1 MDRIKWTAAIVGGT
15 ITALLGGWDIMLQ
28 VLVGFVVADYVV
40 AVIAAAMDGRLNSAV
55 GFRGIAKKILLFVP
69 IGIAFSL
76 DQVLGYDVLRNLAI
90 WFYLANEGLS
100 VLENLGQAGVPFPP
114 GLLAALEQLKG
125 KGEGHVTR
133 EMGEDS

>member
-1 MDRIKWTAAIVGGT
+1 MDKVKWAVAIVGGT
-15 ITALLGGWDIMLQ
+15 ITAILGGWDIMLQ
-28 VLVGFVVADYVV
+28 VLVGFVVADYIV
-40 AVIAAAMDGRLNSAV
+40 AIIAAVMNGELNSEV

-69 IGIAFSL
+69 VGVAYSL
-76 DQVLGYDVLRNLAI
+76 DRVLGYDILRNLAI

-125 KGEGHVTR
+125 KGEGHVTG
-133 EMGEDS
+133 EMGKDS

>member
-69 IGIAFSL
+69 IGIAYSL

-100 VLENLGQAGVPFPP
+100 ILENSSRAGVPYPP
-114 GLLAALEQLKG
+114 GLLSTLEQLKQ
-125 KGEGHVTR
+125 KGEGHAR
-133 EMGEDS
+133 EMEEDR